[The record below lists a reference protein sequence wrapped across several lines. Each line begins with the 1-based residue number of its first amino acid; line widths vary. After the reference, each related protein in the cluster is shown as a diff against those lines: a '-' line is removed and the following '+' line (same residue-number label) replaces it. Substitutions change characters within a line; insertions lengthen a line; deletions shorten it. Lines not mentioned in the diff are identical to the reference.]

1 MESLLIFN
9 VPLPFGNVTVATVFL
24 ILVYIILTGLL
35 QLGIELVSF
44 TLGMDDKDSLIKKP
58 KNILFKVLSKFS
70 IIGTSDNYCYLKGR
84 HILLD
89 ERDYSKAYG
98 VRVIFN
104 SYYYG
109 EGFSDWRNHCDFGS
123 ESKAKSDPRYNK
135 NSLKHFN
142 WNLVIKI
149 CTSILLTDI
158 FLLLLG
164 IAFIPTISVAI
175 TLTTV
180 FSVRMLSKKV
190 WKNVAKGKQRLDG
203 HDKDISE
210 IKEKMGE

>member
-1 MESLLIFN
+1 MESLLTFN
-9 VPLPFGNVTVATVFL
+9 VPLPFGNVTVATAFL
-24 ILVYIILTGLL
+24 ILVYLALTGLL

-58 KNILFKVLSKFS
+58 KNILFKVFDKLEKVTLGKVVQEGQF
-70 IIGTSDNYCYLKGR
+70 
-84 HILLD
+84 
-89 ERDYSKAYG
+89 
-98 VRVIFN
+98 
-104 SYYYG
+104 YYVK
-109 EGFSDWRNHCDFGS
+109 NFGS
-123 ESKAKSDPRYNK
+123 YLDKDGNYLWSGRECRHHGQFGTEEEAYKRLNRYNK
-135 NSLKHFN
+135 EKGNYFPSLLHLLS
-142 WNLVIKI
+142 LV
-149 CTSILLTDI
+149 LALDL
-158 FLLLLG
+158 FFFLLG

-210 IKEKMGE
+210 IKEKMGEK

>member
-1 MESLLIFN
+1 MESLLTFN
-9 VPLPFGNVTVATVFL
+9 VPLPFGNVTVATAFL
-24 ILVYIILTGLL
+24 ILVYIALTGLL

-44 TLGMDDKDSLIKKP
+44 TLGMDDEDSLIKKP
-58 KNILFKVLSKFS
+58 KNLLFKVLSKFS
-70 IIGTSDNYCYLKGR
+70 IIETSDNYYNFKGR
-84 HILLD
+84 HILID
-89 ERDYSKAYG
+89 ENDYFKAYDKG
-98 VRVIFN
+98 VSFN

-109 EGFSDWRNHCDFGS
+109 EGFSVWRNYCDFGS

-135 NSLKHFN
+135 NSTEYFN
-142 WNLVIKI
+142 RGLVYKI
-149 CTSILLTDI
+149 IASILLSDL

-190 WKNVAKGKQRLDG
+190 WKNVAKGKQRP
-203 HDKDISE
+203 
-210 IKEKMGE
+210 